1 MPLSFSKHPE
11 ASNMPLAEDDINISV
26 PDCPS
31 SSVPLPRL
39 CPPPPLVPT
48 ADAGLSPPLTLDA
61 QHLAQLQCGPTHL
74 AQCTHNALCI
84 RL

>member
-1 MPLSFSKHPE
+1 MPLF
-11 ASNMPLAEDDINISV
+11 EDDINIPMSQTATAALLTHLAT
-26 PDCPS
+26 
-31 SSVPLPRL
+31 LPATT
-39 CPPPPLVPT
+39 PT
-48 ADAGLSPPLTLDA
+48 WISPAGAGLSPPLTLDA